1 LILLD
6 IGLLSLDGLRTANL
20 IRKVAPDA
28 GIIFLPQ
35 SSDKQMIWAA
45 SGIGARGYV
54 LKAKAG
60 KELLLAIDAALRNG
74 SDLLR
79 AL

>member
-1 LILLD
+1 
-6 IGLLSLDGLRTANL
+6 
-20 IRKVAPDA
+20 
-28 GIIFLPQ
+28 
-35 SSDKQMIWAA
+35 MIWAA
-45 SGIGARGYV
+45 SGIARAYV

-60 KELLLAIDAALRNG
+60 KELIPAIDAALRNR